1 MVDKRTRFLTIR
13 DVESDKEERYECGI
27 DLDLSGE
34 WNGGERIERWAFTIE
49 TLDGAWVWT
58 VVKAKPLPG
67 ARREAPYRGG
77 LKGLGDCVKD
87 IYRYVDEIEYAYRFV
102 REQEEKKGA
111 KNG

>member
-49 TLDGAWVWT
+49 TINGSWVWT
-58 VVKAKPLPG
+58 VWKGRSGEYPK
-67 ARREAPYRGG
+67 EAPYRGG
-77 LKGLGDCVKD
+77 LNGLGDCIKD
-87 IYRYVDEIEYAYRFV
+87 IYRYADGIEAAYRYV
-102 REQEEKKGA
+102 SQTETEMKGA
-111 KNG
+111 